1 MLTLIVSF
9 NVVPFVTWIISKLH
23 NINLGYFILIDDT
36 ILWALI
42 QERQL
47 AVILRFWIRSVKN
60 DHDLA
65 VNS

>member
-47 AVILRFWIRSVKN
+47 AVIRRFWIRSVKN